1 MRLVSISLFAVT
13 AVAQTYYSVPGVDAP
28 ELAAFGP
35 LTVGV
40 KTIELVNRG
49 QVDILK
55 YNAETK
61 SAPVTDRSL
70 KVEIWYPAT
79 LAAGETAH
87 TVYESP
93 MVGRTAPRPGM
104 PTTFQVLGKAKR
116 DAAPLKGQKFPLVIV
131 SHGYPGSRI
140 FLSYLTEN
148 LASKGYV
155 VAAIDHTDS
164 VFGEI
169 RAFPS
174 TLLNRSADQLFVLEA
189 LSRNEAVLGGLV
201 DHTKAAIIGYSM
213 GGYGAL
219 ASAGAGYSPKSA
231 VAGMVPGGYLES
243 WMAGNEKFAVKRP
256 ENLKAIIAIAPWGA
270 APPMNSWDDQGLQ
283 GNSLPS
289 LFIVG
294 DQDDISGYEKGVKRA
309 FEGSKNS
316 ERCMVVYENARHNVG
331 GNPAPE
337 GIVLDFAARESF
349 EEPVWRKDRIL
360 AINQHFA
367 SAFLDLYLKGDE
379 SKRPYLR
386 PGSKR
391 STDAT
396 WAVAPGA
403 PAAKFSSG
411 EGGYWKGFQRRW
423 ALGLQMQCYDAGQ
436 AAK

>member
-1 MRLVSISLFAVT
+1 MHLFALYLL
-13 AVAQTYYSVPGVDAP
+13 ALNAIAQTYFSVPAVDAP

-35 LTVGV
+35 HSVGV
-40 KTIELVNRG
+40 KTIELVNPG
-49 QVDILK
+49 QIDILK
-55 YNAETK
+55 YNADSK
-61 SAPVTDRSL
+61 SAPTADRHL

-79 LAAGETAH
+79 LATGEQAH

-93 MVGRTAPRPGM
+93 MVGRAAARPGM
-104 PTTFQVLGKAKR
+104 PSTFQIQGKAKR
-116 DAAPLKGQKFPLVIV
+116 DSAPLKGQRFPLVIV
-131 SHGYPGSRI
+131 SHGYPGSRT

-174 TLLNRSADQLFVLEA
+174 TLLNRSADQLFVLET
-189 LSRNEAVLGGLV
+189 LSKQTGDLPIDGA
-201 DHTKAAIIGYSM
+201 KAAIIGYSM

-219 ASAGAGYSPKSA
+219 ASAGAGYNPKSA
-231 VAGMVPGGYLES
+231 VATMVPGGYMAS
-243 WMAGNEKFAVKRP
+243 WTAGNDKFLARRP
-256 ENLKAIIAIAPWGA
+256 ANLKAIIAIAPWGA
-270 APPMNSWDDQGLQ
+270 APPMNSWDDQGLE
-283 GNSLPS
+283 GISLPS

-294 DQDDISGYEKGVKRA
+294 DQDDISGYEKGVKRV
-309 FEGSKNS
+309 FDSTKNS
-316 ERCMVVYENARHNVG
+316 ERCMLVYENARHNVG

-337 GIVLDFAARESF
+337 GITLDFAARESF

-379 SKRPYLR
+379 SRRAYLH
-386 PGSKR
+386 PGAKR
-391 STDAT
+391 STDAA
-396 WAVAPGA
+396 WPVKPGEQVG
-403 PAAKFSSG
+403 AKFSTG
-411 EGGYWKGFQRRW
+411 TGGYWKGFQRRW

-436 AAK
+436 SAK

>member
-1 MRLVSISLFAVT
+1 MHLFGIYLLALN
-13 AVAQTYYSVPGVDAP
+13 ALAQTYFSVPAVDAP

-35 LTVGV
+35 HSVGV
-40 KTIELVNRG
+40 KTIELVNPG
-49 QVDILK
+49 QIDILK
-55 YNAETK
+55 YNADSK
-61 SAPVTDRSL
+61 SAPTADRHL

-79 LAAGETAH
+79 LGTGEQAL

-93 MVGRTAPRPGM
+93 MVGRAAPRPGM
-104 PTTFQVLGKAKR
+104 PSTFQILGKAKR
-116 DAAPLKGQKFPLVIV
+116 DAAPQKGQKFPLVIV
-131 SHGYPGSRI
+131 SHGYPGSRT

-174 TLLNRSADQLFVLEA
+174 TLLNRSADQLFVLET
-189 LSRNEAVLGGLV
+189 LSKQSGDLPIDGA
-201 DHTKAAIIGYSM
+201 KAAIIGYSM

-219 ASAGAGYSPKSA
+219 ASAGAGYNPKSA
-231 VAGMVPGGYLES
+231 VATMVPGGYLES
-243 WMAGNEKFAVKRP
+243 WTAGNDKFLARRP
-256 ENLKAIIAIAPWGA
+256 ANLKAIIAIAPWGA
-270 APPMNSWDDQGLQ
+270 APPINSWSDQGLE
-283 GNSLPS
+283 GISLPS

-294 DQDDISGYEKGVKRA
+294 DQDDISGYEKGVKRV
-309 FEGSKNS
+309 FDSSRNS
-316 ERCMVVYENARHNVG
+316 ERCMLVYENARHNVG

-337 GIVLDFAARESF
+337 GITLDFAARESF

-379 SKRPYLR
+379 SRRAYLH

-391 STDAT
+391 SGEASWT
-396 WAVAPGA
+396 VKPGEQVG
-403 PAAKFSSG
+403 AKFSTG
-411 EGGYWKGFQRRW
+411 DGGYWKGFQRRW

-436 AAK
+436 SAK